1 MNWPFILELRENF
14 PVIVL
19 LMLSIDQIN
28 STPVPI
34 RRTFVNQLG
43 YLHRTAQEYA
53 VQSVCMLPA
62 PNWRALQVGFMM
74 ELRKVA

>member
-1 MNWPFILELRENF
+1 MAIDVGATRNF

-19 LMLSIDQIN
+19 LMLLNMLSIDQIN
-28 STPVPI
+28 STRVPT

-62 PNWRALQVGFMM
+62 PDWRALGSMT
-74 ELRKVA
+74 ELRKAA